1 MDKLTANGLST
12 EEFASKALKVIRKQ
26 KQEAIISGLKEK
38 SGVYLKR
45 FFPSILAKVVRKVN
59 VT

>member
-1 MDKLTANGLST
+1 MDKLTANGSST
-12 EEFASKALKVIRKQ
+12 EEFASKALKVIYKQ
-26 KQEAIISGLKEK
+26 KQEVIIAGTKETMA
-38 SGVYLKR
+38 VYLKR

>member
-1 MDKLTANGLST
+1 SADA
-12 EEFASKALKVIRKQ
+12 FAKKALKIIFKE
-26 KQEAIISGLKEK
+26 KQEAIIAGTKETMAI
-38 SGVYLKR
+38 YLKR